1 MNIVFDR
8 YNIDTYIV
16 QKILYEYVQNPKH
29 NYDNLIKYLKNA
41 FKRSCSSN
49 CRFRHFTVCEG
60 EIYYKPVLLHHVN
73 SKCFKCNQRYVS
85 SILLSFCERCSI
97 NCDVEYNYYHA
108 KCL

>member
-8 YNIDTYIV
+8 YNIDTYIT
-16 QKILYEYVQNPKH
+16 QKILYEYVENPKD

-49 CRFRHFTVCEG
+49 CLFRHFTVRKG
-60 EIYYKPVLLHHVN
+60 EIYYLPVPMHHIDL
-73 SKCFKCNQRYVS
+73 KCFKCEVRYVS
-85 SILLSFCERCSI
+85 HILLLYCERCSI